1 MVREIDCALCSV
13 CESLGLHVA
22 VLSQWSVADPG
33 VIRATHVYAQDGLL
47 PPEELR
53 QEQFR

>member
-1 MVREIDCALCSV
+1 VVREIDCALCSV